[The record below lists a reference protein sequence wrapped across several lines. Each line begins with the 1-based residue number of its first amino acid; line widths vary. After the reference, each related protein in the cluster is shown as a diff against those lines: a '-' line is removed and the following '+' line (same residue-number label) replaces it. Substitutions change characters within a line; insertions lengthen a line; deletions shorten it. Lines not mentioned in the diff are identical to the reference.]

1 MGYNNSKDQKT
12 FTLSF
17 DPKTVNLQP
26 IIAYGGNAMY
36 GSTMSSLNE
45 FEESQGNHVVFG
57 INGDAYDTSNG
68 VANGLVISNG

>member
-1 MGYNNSKDQKT
+1 MSYNNNKDQKT

-36 GSTMSSLNE
+36 GSTMSSLIE